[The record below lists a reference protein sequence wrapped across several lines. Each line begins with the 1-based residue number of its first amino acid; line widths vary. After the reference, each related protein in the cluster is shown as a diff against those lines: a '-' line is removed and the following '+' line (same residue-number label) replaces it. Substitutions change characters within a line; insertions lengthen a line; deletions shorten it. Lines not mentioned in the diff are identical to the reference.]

1 MSDMG
6 WFGDMVFKIKS
17 YIRWISKFIGHDIWH
32 FNLNELSKAKARVIM
47 DIKVVIDAFKNFAD
61 EKIGF
66 QSVALSYFCTLA
78 LVPMVAVAFAV
89 TSGFGLENVLRD
101 ALYSADINQTVIDTL
116 MNSASNIIDASKSGV
131 FGAITAL
138 SFVWLVIWMMNRVEK
153 VFNNVWHVRKPQ
165 RKALKSYGIDIIIM
179 ILIPFIVL
187 IFFAGTV
194 VYSHVLDLIPNSFG
208 ISNRIKSFLSW
219 AIFGGVAIM
228 TLSAMYKFIPA
239 TKVEYR
245 FALKAAL
252 WAGIIFTLLQYL
264 YLETQVLVTNIN
276 AVYGAVAALPLFMMW
291 LRFGWLIIL
300 YGAQFSYSFQML
312 HQQEVEARKSVDIL
326 IETTDNKGIEA

>member
-1 MSDMG
+1 MG
-6 WFGDMVFKIKS
+6 KFDEFSLKIQT
-17 YIRWISKFIGHDIWH
+17 YVRWLRKFLGHDIWQ
-32 FNLNELSKAKARVIM
+32 FNLSELSKAQALFIR
-47 DIKVVIDAFKNFAD
+47 DLKVVLDALRNFAD
-61 EKIGF
+61 EKIGL

-78 LVPMVAVAFAV
+78 AVPLVAVCFAV

-101 ALYSADINQTVIDTL
+101 ALYSADISQTVIDTL
-116 MNSASNIIDASKSGV
+116 LTAASNIINASKAGL
-131 FGAITAL
+131 FGIITAL

-153 VFNNVWHVRKPQ
+153 VFNNVWHVRKPK

-179 ILIPFIVL
+179 ILIPFVVL

-194 VYSHVLDLIPNSFG
+194 VYSHVLDLIPNSIG
-208 ISNRIKSFLSW
+208 VTDKIKSFLGW
-219 AIFGGVAIM
+219 VIFGGVAIM

-239 TKVEYR
+239 THVNYR
-245 FALKAAL
+245 FALKGAL
-252 WAGIIFTLLQYL
+252 WAGIAFTIFQYL

-300 YGAQFSYSFQML
+300 YGAQFSYSFQTVDEMDKARAVKAA
-312 HQQEVEARKSVDIL
+312 QQVGDKVE
-326 IETTDNKGIEA
+326 

>member
-1 MSDMG
+1 MG
-6 WFGDMVFKIKS
+6 KFDEFSLKIQT
-17 YIRWISKFIGHDIWH
+17 YVRWLRKFLGHDIWQ
-32 FNLNELSKAKARVIM
+32 FNLSELSKAQALFIR
-47 DIKVVIDAFKNFAD
+47 DLKVVLDALRNFAD
-61 EKIGF
+61 EKIGL

-78 LVPMVAVAFAV
+78 AVPLVAVCFAV

-101 ALYSADINQTVIDTL
+101 ALYSADISQTVIDTL
-116 MNSASNIIDASKSGV
+116 LTAASNIINASKAGLFGV
-131 FGAITAL
+131 ITAL

-153 VFNNVWHVRKPQ
+153 VFNNVWHVRKPK

-179 ILIPFIVL
+179 ILIPFVVL

-194 VYSHVLDLIPNSFG
+194 VYSHVLDLIPNSIG
-208 ISNRIKSFLSW
+208 VTDRIKSFLGW
-219 AIFGGVAIM
+219 VIFGGVAVM

-239 TKVEYR
+239 THVNYR
-245 FALKAAL
+245 FALKGAL
-252 WAGIIFTLLQYL
+252 WAGIAFTIFQYL

-300 YGAQFSYSFQML
+300 YGAQFSYSFQTVDEMDKARAVKVA
-312 HQQEVEARKSVDIL
+312 QQVGGKVE
-326 IETTDNKGIEA
+326 

>member
-1 MSDMG
+1 MAT
-6 WFGDMVFKIKS
+6 WFGRIVFKVQT
-17 YIRWISKFIGHDIWH
+17 YTRWLSKFIGHDIWH
-32 FNLNELSKAKARVIM
+32 FNLDEFSNARARLIR
-47 DIKVVIDAFKNFAD
+47 DIKVVVDALKNFAD

-78 LVPMVAVAFAV
+78 VVPLVAVCFAV
-89 TSGFGLENVLRD
+89 TSGFGLEHVLRD

-116 MNSASNIIDASKSGV
+116 MNAASNIIDASKSGV
-131 FGAITAL
+131 FGLITAL

-153 VFNNVWHVRKPQ
+153 VFNNVWHVRKPK

-179 ILIPFIVL
+179 LLIPFIVL

-194 VYSHVLDLIPNSFG
+194 VYSHVLDLIPNTIG
-208 ISNRIKSFLSW
+208 ITNKIKSFLSW
-219 AIFGGVAIM
+219 VIFAGVAVM

-239 TKVEYR
+239 TYVDYR

-252 WAGIIFTLLQYL
+252 WAGIAFTVLQYL

-300 YGAQFSYSFQML
+300 YGAQFSYSFQMVDKM
-312 HQQEVEARKSVDIL
+312 EKEARLSSR
-326 IETTDNKGIEA
+326 ES

>member
-1 MSDMG
+1 MG
-6 WFGDMVFKIKS
+6 KFDEFSLKIQT
-17 YIRWISKFIGHDIWH
+17 YVRWLRKFLGHDIWQ
-32 FNLNELSKAKARVIM
+32 FNLSELSKAQALFIR
-47 DIKVVIDAFKNFAD
+47 DLKVVLDALRNFAD
-61 EKIGF
+61 EKIGL

-78 LVPMVAVAFAV
+78 AVPLVAVCFAV

-101 ALYSADINQTVIDTL
+101 ALYSADISQTVIDTL
-116 MNSASNIIDASKSGV
+116 LTAASNIINASKAGLFGV
-131 FGAITAL
+131 ITAL

-153 VFNNVWHVRKPQ
+153 VFNNVWHVRKPK

-179 ILIPFIVL
+179 ILIPFVVL

-194 VYSHVLDLIPNSFG
+194 VYSHVLDLIPNSIG
-208 ISNRIKSFLSW
+208 VTDKIKSFLGW
-219 AIFGGVAIM
+219 VIFGGVAVM

-239 TKVEYR
+239 THVNYR
-245 FALKAAL
+245 FALKGAL
-252 WAGIIFTLLQYL
+252 WAGIAFTIFQYL

-300 YGAQFSYSFQML
+300 YGAQFSYSFQTVDEMDKARAVKAA
-312 HQQEVEARKSVDIL
+312 QQVGGKVE
-326 IETTDNKGIEA
+326 

>member
-1 MSDMG
+1 MSKFSRMI
-6 WFGDMVFKIKS
+6 FKIKTFV
-17 YIRWISKFIGHDIWH
+17 RWLRKFLGHDIWQ
-32 FNLNELSKAKARVIM
+32 FNLNEFSKARARLLR
-47 DIKVVIDAFKNFAD
+47 DIKVVIDALKNFAN

-78 LVPMVAVAFAV
+78 AVPLVAVSFAV
-89 TSGFGLENVLRD
+89 TSGFGLEHVLRD

-116 MNSASNIIDASKSGV
+116 MNSASNIIEASKSGV
-131 FGAITAL
+131 FGLITAL

-153 VFNNVWHVRKPQ
+153 VFNNVWHVRKPK

-194 VYSHVLDLIPNSFG
+194 VYTHVLDLLPNSIG
-208 ISNRIKSFLSW
+208 ITDKITSFLSW
-219 AIFGGVAIM
+219 VIFAGIAVM

-239 TKVEYR
+239 TYVKYGY
-245 FALKAAL
+245 ALKAAL
-252 WAGIIFTLLQYL
+252 WAGIAFTILQYL

-300 YGAQFSYSFQML
+300 YGAQFSYSFQTIEETDKAREKAK
-312 HQQEVEARKSVDIL
+312 EVE
-326 IETTDNKGIEA
+326 EA

>member
-1 MSDMG
+1 MSK
-6 WFGDMVFKIKS
+6 FSRLIFKLKS
-17 YIRWISKFIGHDIWH
+17 YVRWLKKFLGHDIWQ
-32 FNLNELSKAKARVIM
+32 FNLDEFSKAKARLIR
-47 DIKVVIDAFKNFAD
+47 DIKVIIDALKNFAD

-78 LVPMVAVAFAV
+78 AVPLVAVCFAV

-131 FGAITAL
+131 FGLITAL

-165 RKALKSYGIDIIIM
+165 RKALKSYGIDILLLL
-179 ILIPFIVL
+179 LIPFIVL
-187 IFFAGTV
+187 IFFTGTV
-194 VYSHVLDLIPNSFG
+194 VYTHVLDLIPNSFG
-208 ISNRIKSFLSW
+208 ITDKITTFLGW
-219 AIFGGVAIM
+219 VIFGGVSVM

-239 TKVEYR
+239 THVEYR
-245 FALKAAL
+245 CALKAAL
-252 WAGIIFTLLQYL
+252 WAGIAFTILQYL

-291 LRFGWLIIL
+291 LRFGWLVIL
-300 YGAQFSYSFQML
+300 YGAQFSYSFQTIDVADR
-312 HQQEVEARKSVDIL
+312 EK
-326 IETTDNKGIEA
+326 DNDKTIQAV

>member
-1 MSDMG
+1 MG
-6 WFGDMVFKIKS
+6 KFDEFSLKIQT
-17 YIRWISKFIGHDIWH
+17 YVRWLRKFLGHDIWQ
-32 FNLNELSKAKARVIM
+32 FNLSELSKAQALFIR
-47 DIKVVIDAFKNFAD
+47 DLKVVLDALRNFAD
-61 EKIGF
+61 EKIGL

-78 LVPMVAVAFAV
+78 AVPLVAVCFAV

-101 ALYSADINQTVIDTL
+101 ALYSADISQTVIDTL
-116 MNSASNIIDASKSGV
+116 LTAASNIINASKAGLFGV
-131 FGAITAL
+131 ITAL

-153 VFNNVWHVRKPQ
+153 VFNNVWHVRKPK

-179 ILIPFIVL
+179 ILIPFVVL

-194 VYSHVLDLIPNSFG
+194 VYSHVLDLIPNSIG
-208 ISNRIKSFLSW
+208 VTDKIKSFLGW
-219 AIFGGVAIM
+219 VIFGGVAVM

-239 TKVEYR
+239 THVNYR
-245 FALKAAL
+245 FALKGAL
-252 WAGIIFTLLQYL
+252 WAGIAFTIFQYL

-300 YGAQFSYSFQML
+300 YGAQFSYSFQIVDEMDKARAVQAA
-312 HQQEVEARKSVDIL
+312 QQVGGKVE
-326 IETTDNKGIEA
+326 

>member
-1 MSDMG
+1 M
-6 WFGDMVFKIKS
+6 FGDIVFKIKT
-17 YIRWISKFIGHDIWH
+17 YVRWITKFFGHDIWH
-32 FNLNELSKAKARVIM
+32 FNLNDISAAKARLIR
-47 DIKVVIDAFKNFAD
+47 DFKVVIDAFRNFAD

-78 LVPMVAVAFAV
+78 VVPLVAVSFAV

-101 ALYSADINQTVIDTL
+101 ALYSADINQTVIDTI

-131 FGAITAL
+131 FGIITAL

-165 RKALKSYGIDIIIM
+165 RKAFKSYGMDIIIM
-179 ILIPFIVL
+179 ILIPFVVL
-187 IFFAGTV
+187 LFFAMAV
-194 VYSHVLDLIPNSFG
+194 VYSHVLDLIPNSIG
-208 ISNRIKSFLSW
+208 ISDKIKSFLSW
-219 AIFGGVAIM
+219 VVFGGVAVM

-239 TKVEYR
+239 THVEYR

-252 WAGIIFTLLQYL
+252 WAGIIFTILQYL

-300 YGAQFSYSFQML
+300 YGAQFSYSFQMI
-312 HQQEVEARKSVDIL
+312 HQEEERARQEMMNR
-326 IETTDNKGIEA
+326 IETIDIKEIEA

>member
-1 MSDMG
+1 MG
-6 WFGDMVFKIKS
+6 KFDEFSLKIKT
-17 YIRWISKFIGHDIWH
+17 YVRWLRKFLGHDIWQ
-32 FNLNELSKAKARVIM
+32 FNLSELSKAQALFIR
-47 DIKVVIDAFKNFAD
+47 DLKVVLDALRNFAD
-61 EKIGF
+61 EKIGL

-78 LVPMVAVAFAV
+78 AVPLVAVCFAV

-101 ALYSADINQTVIDTL
+101 ALYSADISQTVIDTL
-116 MNSASNIIDASKSGV
+116 LTAASNIINASKAGLFGV
-131 FGAITAL
+131 ITAL

-153 VFNNVWHVRKPQ
+153 VFNNVWHVRKPK

-179 ILIPFIVL
+179 ILIPFVVL

-194 VYSHVLDLIPNSFG
+194 VYSHVLDLIPNSIG
-208 ISNRIKSFLSW
+208 VTDRIKSFLGW
-219 AIFGGVAIM
+219 VIFGGVAVM

-239 TKVEYR
+239 THVNYR
-245 FALKAAL
+245 FALKGAL
-252 WAGIIFTLLQYL
+252 WAGIAFTIFQYL

-300 YGAQFSYSFQML
+300 YGAQFSYSFQTVDEMDKARAVKAA
-312 HQQEVEARKSVDIL
+312 QQVGDKVE
-326 IETTDNKGIEA
+326 

>member
-1 MSDMG
+1 MI
-6 WFGDMVFKIKS
+6 KIKT
-17 YIRWISKFIGHDIWH
+17 YVRWLSKFLGNDIWH
-32 FNLNELSKAKARVIM
+32 FNLDELSKAKARLIR
-47 DIKVVIDAFKNFAD
+47 DIKVVIDALNNFAD

-78 LVPMVAVAFAV
+78 TVPLIAVCFAV

-116 MNSASNIIDASKSGV
+116 MNSASNIIEASKSGV
-131 FGAITAL
+131 FGVITAL

-179 ILIPFIVL
+179 ILIPFVVL

-194 VYSHVLDLIPNSFG
+194 VYSHVLDLIPNSIG
-208 ISNRIKSFLSW
+208 VSNKIKSFLGW
-219 AIFGGVAIM
+219 IIFGGVAVM

-239 TKVEYR
+239 TYVDYR

-252 WAGIIFTLLQYL
+252 WAGIAFTVLQYL

-300 YGAQFSYSFQML
+300 YGAQFSYSFQMVDKM
-312 HQQEVEARKSVDIL
+312 EKEARLSSR
-326 IETTDNKGIEA
+326 ES

>member
-1 MSDMG
+1 MG
-6 WFGDMVFKIKS
+6 WIGDIIFKIKT
-17 YIRWISKFIGHDIWH
+17 YFRWLSKFFGHDIWH
-32 FNLNELSKAKARVIM
+32 FNMEDLSKANARFIR
-47 DIKVVIDAFKNFAD
+47 DAKVVINVFKNFAD
-61 EKIGF
+61 EKLGF

-78 LVPMVAVAFAV
+78 VVPLVAVSFAV

-101 ALYSADINQTVIDTL
+101 ALYSADINQTVIDTI

-131 FGAITAL
+131 FGIITAL

-165 RKALKSYGIDIIIM
+165 RKALKSYGMDILIM
-179 ILIPFIVL
+179 ILIPFVVL
-187 IFFAGTV
+187 LFFAGTV
-194 VYSHVLDLIPNSFG
+194 VYSHVLDLIPNSIG
-208 ISNRIKSFLSW
+208 ISDKIKSFLGW
-219 AIFGGVAIM
+219 LIFAGVAVM
-228 TLSAMYKFIPA
+228 LLSVMYKFIPA

-252 WAGIIFTLLQYL
+252 WAGILFTILQYL
-264 YLETQVLVTNIN
+264 YLETQVLVTSIN

-300 YGAQFSYSFQML
+300 YGAQFSYTFQMF
-312 HQQEVEARKSVDIL
+312 HQEEEEARQAAMNRIESIDI
-326 IETTDNKGIEA
+326 NGIEA

>member
-1 MSDMG
+1 MLNRHCSREMD
-6 WFGDMVFKIKS
+6 WFDNISFKIKS
-17 YIRWISKFIGHDIWH
+17 YVRWAKKFFGHDIWQ
-32 FNLNELSKAKARVIM
+32 FNLDEFSKAKARLIR
-47 DIKVVIDAFKNFAD
+47 DIKVIIDAMHNFAS

-66 QSVALSYFCTLA
+66 QSVALSYFCTMA
-78 LVPMVAVAFAV
+78 AVPLVAVSFAI

-116 MNSASNIIDASKSGV
+116 MASATNIISASKSGV
-131 FGAITAL
+131 FGLITAL

-153 VFNNVWHVRKPQ
+153 VFNNVWHVRKPR

-194 VYSHVLDLIPNSFG
+194 VYTHVLDLIPNSIG
-208 ISNRIKSFLSW
+208 ITDKVTSLLGW
-219 AIFGGVAIM
+219 VIFGGVAVM

-239 TKVEYR
+239 IHVEYR
-245 FALKAAL
+245 HALKAAL
-252 WAGIIFTLLQYL
+252 WAGIAFTILQYL

-276 AVYGAVAALPLFMMW
+276 AVYGAVTALPLFMMW

-300 YGAQFSYSFQML
+300 YGAQFSYSFQT
-312 HQQEVEARKSVDIL
+312 VEQKDRERAAES
-326 IETTDNKGIEA
+326 